1 MLNKTLINQDQLT
14 SDVRAH
20 LAWDTRVDDFE
31 IVVSVTG
38 RGVSLS
44 GAVASLYEKVVAE
57 KIVYGVAGV
66 SNVVNGLAVRD
77 QPLACKKSDEAIQA
91 CVESTLACNHSLI
104 SDGVTVLVAHSCVT
118 LSGAVRYLWQK
129 RRVDEIV
136 GDVEG
141 VMDLCNTLEVL
152 PPTQVSD
159 EKIAVDISSAY
170 GRSKFISEG
179 EIITE
184 VSNGQV
190 TISGK
195 VQTGR
200 IREAVVSVVERTL
213 GVVSLRNLV
222 LVE

>member
-1 MLNKTLINQDQLT
+1 MLNKKLITQEQLT

-31 IVVSVTG
+31 IVVSVVG
-38 RGVSLS
+38 RSVSLS

-57 KIVYGVAGV
+57 NVAYGVAGV
-66 SNVVNGLAVRD
+66 SSVINGLTIREQA
-77 QPLACKKSDEAIQA
+77 LACKKSDEDIQH
-91 CVESTLACNHSLI
+91 CVEGTLASKHSLVSGGI
-104 SDGVTVLVAHSCVT
+104 TVLVAHGCVT
-118 LSGAVRYLWQK
+118 LTGAVRYLWQK

-136 GDVEG
+136 GDVAG
-141 VMDLCNTLEVL
+141 VIDLCNALAVL

-159 EKIAVDISSAY
+159 EKITADISNGFS
-170 GRSKFISEG
+170 RSKFIREG
-179 EIITE
+179 EITTE
-184 VSNGQV
+184 VDGGQV

-195 VQTGR
+195 VKAGR